1 MLFDIYSRPFYF
13 LMPDDSVYYRNYMG
27 TFFGIMTIL
36 TLVFYGM
43 YKVQDLL
50 NYNDYR
56 LFEY

>member
-13 LMPDDSVYYRNYMG
+13 LMADDSVYYRNYMG